1 MTINLELLKELQE
14 DAMLDLSEKELQNI
28 LKYENI
34 ILKKFEKVLLVN
46 TDNVEEM
53 HYPFDITTNK
63 LREDQEVKTLPK
75 DEILKNAPSVHD
87 DFITIVK
94 VVK

>member
-1 MTINLELLKELQE
+1 MTINLELLKELQD

-28 LKYENI
+28 LKYENS

-46 TDNVEEM
+46 TDNVEEL
-53 HYPFDITTNK
+53 HYPFDIFIK
-63 LREDQEVKTLPK
+63 DLRDDEETKSLSK
-75 DEILKNAPSVHD
+75 DEILKNAPSTFE
-87 DFITIVK
+87 DFITVVK